1 MDCPYC
7 GSPNV
12 VPNVTIRWSQGRGAF
27 EPRRG
32 VYCTSCGKSF
42 EGRVRGEFVFQ
53 TVLIERITPAIRSL
67 QESGDVIVVRH
78 RSGLLELLY

>member
-12 VPNVTIRWSQGRGAF
+12 VPNVTIRWSQVRGAF

-32 VYCTSCGKSF
+32 AYCTACGKSF
-42 EGRVRGEFVFQ
+42 EGRTRGEFVLQ
-53 TVLIERITPAIRSL
+53 AVLIERITPAIRSL

-78 RSGLLELLY
+78 RSGILELLY